1 MSHYSDPTAARA
13 LGSINRE
20 FSRLEKKAKN
30 LCRLLDEGRISLQE
44 FDAAHSQFTG
54 IYRHVLDITRREW
67 EENKARQ
74 QEGGKRPVA

>member
-1 MSHYSDPTAARA
+1 MSHYSDPTANRA

-30 LCRLLDEGRISLQE
+30 LCRLLDEGKLSCEE

-67 EENKARQ
+67 EENKTRQ
-74 QEGGKRPVA
+74 AAEKKPGA